1 MAAGA
6 PSPYTL
12 AFPPNFTSV
21 TPTQI
26 RNHIYPMT
34 TPQYATMPQF
44 TGMPSFGNGLYQP
57 SQGSVSSASSPNLA
71 VHVQHFQ
78 RRQEHLVAATQ
89 RRLQLEAEQSR
100 RQSRDN
106 DNPLVPL
113 SPASQSQLPEPY
125 HPHRASLPVNYGSS
139 LNVNANLNS
148 SDHRL
153 SVPQSSYPETR
164 PSDTERSDSYRYV
177 HDTSQSLSHVPYA
190 TTLSNTLFRFP
201 PSIEAHP
208 LKHPLSSFPSEPTL
222 PAGHPE
228 KYRSFHTE
236 SHTKSAIPVTSTN
249 TSLPL
254 QEEKSNT
261 ASDNPRKNAVAQVD
275 GQSGGNL
282 LAKGNLPEMD
292 EDAASDV
299 FAGLDK
305 DFSNLD
311 AADNEWLYLLQTE
324 CAKPGA
330 VCECG
335 DSCCCPGCF
344 THTNNPGD
352 IGVYNAM
359 LNKLGSILENEK
371 EEQELPQTKPC
382 VPALRS
388 STNGADAKL

>member
-1 MAAGA
+1 
-6 PSPYTL
+6 
-12 AFPPNFTSV
+12 
-21 TPTQI
+21 
-26 RNHIYPMT
+26 MT